1 MECWSAAQALDGR
14 ELGTFFF
21 FLLREENC
29 KSQVLMRAI
38 KINLWLRLYRD
49 WAQKADFA
57 QERPGNPTVFSPFPL
72 DEPAAIAA
80 DIVS

>member
-1 MECWSAAQALDGR
+1 
-14 ELGTFFF
+14 
-21 FLLREENC
+21 
-29 KSQVLMRAI
+29 MRAI